1 MKRTPSRRAAARG
14 FTLIEL
20 LVVISI
26 IGVLVA
32 LLLPAVQSAREAGR
46 RASCVNN
53 LKQIGVAISAYETGK
68 RLFPLG
74 GCRQGPSDA
83 KSGCAAG
90 TIHGPRGFGVL
101 AYILPDL
108 EQRAVFNAI
117 NFQLASSGTFGA
129 VDAGR
134 ANSTAFNTIIATYVC
149 PSDQPLLPNP
159 NPSIPAAQ
167 TSYFPSGGTWNTLA
181 YQSGPNC
188 FNRDPGN
195 GAFDEYSAYRIPQ
208 FTDGLSNTAFVGESA
223 RFKMDPDPVFNQ
235 WGRFDLFTS
244 TAGTS
249 THRPQ
254 GLAYEVPKINAPLF
268 LNDGAGLPPETN
280 YPDSSDTK
288 NWLKNAQTYA
298 NYGQWGFRSAHPG
311 GAHFVF
317 GDGSVRLLKETI
329 NAAIYQAVGT
339 RSGKEIVSAD
349 AL

>member
-1 MKRTPSRRAAARG
+1 MKRLNSSRTAASG

-26 IGVLVA
+26 IGVLIA
-32 LLLPAVQSAREAGR
+32 LLLPAVQSARESGR

-53 LKQIGVAISAYETGK
+53 LKQIGVAIASYESAK

-83 KSGCAAG
+83 RSGCQVG
-90 TIHGPRGFGVL
+90 TVHAPRGFGVL
-101 AYILPDL
+101 AYILPDM
-108 EQRAVFNAI
+108 EQRGVFNAI
-117 NFQLASSGTFGA
+117 NFQLASGGTFGA
-129 VDAGR
+129 TDAGL
-134 ANSTAFNTIIATYVC
+134 ANSTALNTIIATYVC
-149 PSDQPLLPNP
+149 PSDQPILPNP
-159 NPSIPAAQ
+159 NPSYPAAQ

-181 YQSGPNC
+181 YKSGPDC

-195 GAFDEYSAYRIPQ
+195 GAFDEYSAYRVPQ
-208 FTDGLSNTAFVGESA
+208 FTDGLSNTVFLGEAA
-223 RFKMDPDPVFNQ
+223 RFKSDPDPVFNQ
-235 WGRFDLFTS
+235 WGRFDLFSS

-249 THRPQ
+249 TYRPQ
-254 GLAYEVPKINAPLF
+254 GLAYEVPKINANLF

-288 NWLKNAQTYA
+288 NWLKNVPAYA
-298 NYGQWGFRSAHPG
+298 NYGQWGFRSSHPG
-311 GAHFVF
+311 GANFVF
-317 GDGSVRLLKETI
+317 GDGSVKFLKESI
-329 NAAIYQAVGT
+329 NAVIYQAVGT